1 MITAIAQCK
10 KEKKEAKPFVAPPD
24 FFQAAAAGGDVWGD
38 DFLRPL
44 PKMAAAVAVVK
55 TSEVEEAFLALDAP
69 VRLEAALEESPL
81 SPPFSPREFDWEDQ
95 VSTPRG
101 DIELP
106 EAVTQE
112 QWQAATETQKQQW
125 ISKYDPQALEQ
136 TPEPTPSTPV
146 QPPSTLHTIL
156 RELDLEKYEAALAEL
171 DLNLDEDELLDAL
184 DEVSGMKSRHAV
196 KIAAAI
202 RACALESTPAPV
214 RTATPDAPSKAKA
227 IMEKM
232 GWKEGEGLG
241 KNGQGRCEPIAA
253 VELRRRS
260 GLGSGSEKSDDN
272 SSESDNEPARE
283 PVMHWNVQPAQAM
296 SLGEIMEAEKPKPK
310 QTTTRTSQKAK
321 AQQNSWNVLSD
332 SPAGQLPKF
341 THRPNQKARKQQAEQ
356 AAAAQAAEAEEGWT
370 DGWAEGTAIGSGTD
384 GSIPEACNGEE
395 REGFYSKVYEDVQA
409 RSKVHPQGLV
419 GK

>member
-1 MITAIAQCK
+1 MNAITAIAQCK

-24 FFQAAAAGGDVWGD
+24 FFQAATTGDVWGD

-44 PKMAAAVAVVK
+44 PKMAAVTVVK

-81 SPPFSPREFDWEDQ
+81 SPPSSPRELDWEDQ
-95 VSTPRG
+95 ASTPRG
-101 DIELP
+101 DIELS

-112 QWQAATETQKQQW
+112 QWQAATEARKQQW

-136 TPEPTPSTPV
+136 TPSTPEPT
-146 QPPSTLHTIL
+146 PSTLHTIL
-156 RELDLEKYEAALAEL
+156 RGLDLEMHEAALAEL

-184 DEVSGMKSRHAV
+184 DEVPGMKSRHAV

-202 RACALESTPAPV
+202 RTHTLESTPASV
-214 RTATPDAPSKAKA
+214 RPTTPDAPSKAKA
-227 IMEKM
+227 MMEKM

-241 KNGQGRCEPIAA
+241 KHGQGRCEPVAA

-310 QTTTRTSQKAK
+310 TTRTSQKAK
-321 AQQNSWNVLSD
+321 AHRNRWDVLSD
-332 SPAGQLPKF
+332 SNTDKLPKF
-341 THRPNQKARKQQAEQ
+341 THRPEPK
-356 AAAAQAAEAEEGWT
+356 G
-370 DGWAEGTAIGSGTD
+370 
-384 GSIPEACNGEE
+384 
-395 REGFYSKVYEDVQA
+395 
-409 RSKVHPQGLV
+409 
-419 GK
+419 